1 MMQQRL
7 IILLSIFF
15 LMTCG
20 DSSSNAPTASENIQA
35 PSVEDI
41 ALSIDEDVT
50 KKITLTGSDPQ
61 GRALGYSIV
70 AQPKYGTIV
79 MNNSIATYTPNQ
91 DYNGNDTFT
100 YQATNQVIESDIGTV
115 SLSISPVADP
125 PTVHDVSVEINE
137 DGIIN
142 IALQCKDPDAE
153 QSFTYA
159 IVDNPT
165 NGSVTI
171 NGATATYTSNLNW
184 SGTDTFTYKSNDGTF
199 DSNTGTVTTVIAAV
213 DDDPNTVDIVV
224 TTDEDTPIDIT
235 LSAEEY
241 DGDSYSFS
249 VVSETTNG
257 TLSLNGSVA
266 TYTPN
271 LNWYGTDS
279 FTFQALDDRSIMNIA
294 TATIAVNP
302 VNDAP
307 NSEPITVELIE
318 DNGGNGIW
326 SGLYVFS
333 DVEGDVI
340 TCSIDP
346 STANPGINAGF
357 RFQLKDSWFL
367 DIDPIGDYAGTHV
380 YTYTASDGI
389 DTSTSTITV
398 IVTAHNEPQ
407 IEDISVF
414 RNIEDIDPNTAITLE
429 IDLSSHVTS
438 SEVPLSDLTYNI
450 GGWDF
455 TSSITGSLLT
465 IEIPAGYQGSKQTN
479 WYVNDGIENS
489 ENAFIECIVDCP
501 GVKPSI
507 ISDITLTIPTNTS
520 TQIDFADYVSNPSN
534 LDLTYGGAQ
543 GDNVLGWGFPYTIEG
558 SILTITP
565 ETDWIGFD
573 NANWVVRQSCWST
586 GIELISLINI
596 TVECAGEKP
605 SIISDITL
613 TIPKNTST
621 QIDLADSVTNP
632 SNLDLTYALLGWGFP
647 YTIEGSV
654 LTITPPTD
662 FTGFD
667 NTNWVVRDDCWSTGN
682 ELISLI
688 NITVE

>member
-41 ALSIDEDVT
+41 ALSMDEDVT
-50 KKITLTGSDPQ
+50 KKIILNGADPQ

-70 AQPKYGTIV
+70 TQPKYGSIA

-91 DYNGNDTFT
+91 DYNGNDAFT

-125 PTVHDVSVEINE
+125 PTVEDISIEIDE
-137 DGIIN
+137 DRIIN
-142 IALQCKDPDAE
+142 IALECKDPDAE
-153 QSFTYA
+153 QSFTYS

-213 DDDPNTVDIVV
+213 DDDPNTVDIAV
-224 TTDEDTPIDIT
+224 TTDEDTAIDIT

-249 VVSETTNG
+249 VVSSTTNG
-257 TLSLNGSVA
+257 SLSLNGNIA
-266 TYTPN
+266 TYTPV

-294 TATIAVNP
+294 TATITVNP

-307 NSEPITVELIE
+307 SSEPITVELDE
-318 DNGGNGIW
+318 DNGGNGTW
-326 SGLYVFS
+326 SKQFRFG
-333 DVEGDVI
+333 DAEGDVV
-340 TCSIDP
+340 TYSIDP
-346 STANPGINAGF
+346 STANPGINAEF
-357 RFQLKDSWFL
+357 RFFLKDTWWL
-367 DIDPIGDYAGTHV
+367 DIDPIDDYAGTHV

-398 IVTAHNEPQ
+398 IINNIWDEPQ
-407 IEDISVF
+407 VENITVNGDTNPDIA
-414 RNIEDIDPNTAITLE
+414 TTLE
-429 IDLSSHVTS
+429 VDLSSHVTY
-438 SEVPLSDLTYNI
+438 SEVPLSDLTYFLS
-450 GGWDF
+450 GWNF
-455 TSSITGSLLT
+455 TSSITDSLLT
-465 IEIPAGYQGSKQTN
+465 IEIPAGFKGFDNTN
-479 WYVNDGIENS
+479 WYVNDGTGDSNYALINVT
-489 ENAFIECIVDCP
+489 VDCA
-501 GVKPSI
+501 GEKPKI
-507 ISDITLTIPTNTS
+507 TNDITLTIPKNTS

-534 LDLTYGGAQ
+534 LDLTYLI
-543 GDNVLGWGFPYTIEG
+543 LGWTLPYTI
-558 SILTITP
+558 
-565 ETDWIGFD
+565 D
-573 NANWVVRQSCWST
+573 
-586 GIELISLINI
+586 
-596 TVECAGEKP
+596 
-605 SIISDITL
+605 
-613 TIPKNTST
+613 
-621 QIDLADSVTNP
+621 
-632 SNLDLTYALLGWGFP
+632 
-647 YTIEGSV
+647 GSV
-654 LTITPPTD
+654 ITITPPTD

-667 NTNWVVRDDCWSTGN
+667 NTNWVVRNDCWSTGN

>member
-41 ALSIDEDVT
+41 AINMDEDIP
-50 KKITLTGSDPQ
+50 KKIILTGSDPQ

-70 AQPKYGTIV
+70 TQPEHGTII

-91 DYNGNDTFT
+91 DYNGNDIFT
-100 YQATNQVIESDIGTV
+100 YQATNQVIESDAGTV

-125 PTVHDVSVEINE
+125 PTVQDVSVEINE

-159 IVDNPT
+159 VVDNPT

-249 VVSETTNG
+249 VVSSTTNG

-294 TATIAVNP
+294 TATITVNP

-307 NSEPITVELIE
+307 NSEPITVELDE

-326 SGLYVFS
+326 SSLYVFS

-380 YTYTASDGI
+380 YTYTATDGM

-414 RNIEDIDPNTAITLE
+414 RNIEDIDPNTAITIE

-438 SEVPLSDLTYNI
+438 SEVPLSDLTYMFTE
-450 GGWDF
+450 GGWSYT
-455 TSSITGSLLT
+455 TSLTDSLLT
-465 IEIPAGYQGSKQTN
+465 FEIPAGYQGSERTN
-479 WYVNDGIENS
+479 WYVNDGLEDSNYAWINVT
-489 ENAFIECIVDCP
+489 VDCP
-501 GVKPSI
+501 
-507 ISDITLTIPTNTS
+507 
-520 TQIDFADYVSNPSN
+520 
-534 LDLTYGGAQ
+534 
-543 GDNVLGWGFPYTIEG
+543 
-558 SILTITP
+558 
-565 ETDWIGFD
+565 
-573 NANWVVRQSCWST
+573 
-586 GIELISLINI
+586 
-596 TVECAGEKP
+596 GEKP

-621 QIDLADSVTNP
+621 QIDFADYVTNP
-632 SNLDLTYALLGWGFP
+632 SNLDLTYVILGWGYP
-647 YTIEGSV
+647 YTIEGSI

-667 NTNWVVRDDCWSTGN
+667 NTNWVVRNSCWSTGN
-682 ELISLI
+682 DIIGLI

>member
-1 MMQQRL
+1 
-7 IILLSIFF
+7 
-15 LMTCG
+15 MTCG

-91 DYNGNDTFT
+91 DYNGNDLFT
-100 YQATNQVIESDIGTV
+100 YQATNQVIESDAGTV

-125 PTVHDVSVEINE
+125 PTVEDISIEINE

-249 VVSETTNG
+249 VVSSTTNG

-294 TATIAVNP
+294 TATITVNP

-307 NSEPITVELIE
+307 NSEPITVELDE
-318 DNGGNGIW
+318 DNGGNGTW
-326 SGLYVFS
+326 SKQFRF
-333 DVEGDVI
+333 GDVDGDVV
-340 TCSIDP
+340 TYSIDP
-346 STANPGINAGF
+346 TTTNPGINASW
-357 RFQLKDSWFL
+357 RFYLSYAWLL
-367 DIDPIGDYAGTHV
+367 DIDPIGDYNGTHV
-380 YTYTASDGI
+380 YTYSATDGI

-398 IVTAHNEPQ
+398 VVNYTWDAPEVENISKVFDSNPSTA
-407 IEDISVF
+407 
-414 RNIEDIDPNTAITLE
+414 TTLE
-429 IDLSSHVTS
+429 VDLSSHVTY
-438 SEVPLSDLTYNI
+438 SEVPLSDLTYSLN
-450 GGWDF
+450 GWNF
-455 TSSITGSLLT
+455 ASSITDSLLT
-465 IEIPAGYQGSKQTN
+465 IQLPAGYKGSNQTN
-479 WYVNDGIENS
+479 WYVNDGTGDSNYALIN
-489 ENAFIECIVDCP
+489 VTVTCP
-501 GVKPSI
+501 GEKPSI
-507 ISDITLTIPTNTS
+507 TSEINLTIPKNAS
-520 TQIDFADYVSNPSN
+520 TQVDFADYVSNPSN
-534 LDLTYGGAQ
+534 LDLTYLI
-543 GDNVLGWGFPYTIEG
+543 LGWTLPYTI
-558 SILTITP
+558 
-565 ETDWIGFD
+565 D
-573 NANWVVRQSCWST
+573 
-586 GIELISLINI
+586 
-596 TVECAGEKP
+596 
-605 SIISDITL
+605 
-613 TIPKNTST
+613 
-621 QIDLADSVTNP
+621 
-632 SNLDLTYALLGWGFP
+632 
-647 YTIEGSV
+647 GSV
-654 LTITPPTD
+654 ITITPPTD
-662 FTGFD
+662 WTGFD
-667 NTNWVVRDDCWSTGN
+667 NTNWVVRNDCWNTGN
-682 ELISLI
+682 DIISLI

>member
-1 MMQQRL
+1 
-7 IILLSIFF
+7 
-15 LMTCG
+15 MTCG
-20 DSSSNAPTASENIQA
+20 DSGSSAPTASENIQA
-35 PSVEDI
+35 PSIENITISMDEDI
-41 ALSIDEDVT
+41 P
-50 KKITLTGSDPQ
+50 KKIRLNGSDPQ

-125 PTVHDVSVEINE
+125 PTVQDVSVEINE

-159 IVDNPT
+159 VVDNPT

-307 NSEPITVELIE
+307 NSEPITVELDE
-318 DNGGNGIW
+318 DNGGNGTW
-326 SGLYVFS
+326 SKIYHFG
-333 DVEGDVI
+333 DAEGDVVI
-340 TCSIDP
+340 YSIDP
-346 STANPGINAGF
+346 TTTNPGINASF
-357 RFQLKDSWFL
+357 RFFLSHTWWL
-367 DIDPIGDYAGTHV
+367 DIDPIDNYFGTHV

-398 IVTAHNEPQ
+398 IINNTWDEPQ
-407 IEDISVF
+407 VENITVNGDTNPDIA
-414 RNIEDIDPNTAITLE
+414 TTLE
-429 IDLSSHVTS
+429 VDLSSHVTF
-438 SEVPLSDLTYNI
+438 SEVPLSDLTYFLS
-450 GGWDF
+450 GWNF
-455 TSSITGSLLT
+455 TSSITDSLLT
-465 IEIPAGYQGSKQTN
+465 IEIPAGYQGFDNTN
-479 WYVNDGIENS
+479 WYVNDGTGDSNYALIDVT
-489 ENAFIECIVDCP
+489 VD
-501 GVKPSI
+501 
-507 ISDITLTIPTNTS
+507 
-520 TQIDFADYVSNPSN
+520 
-534 LDLTYGGAQ
+534 
-543 GDNVLGWGFPYTIEG
+543 
-558 SILTITP
+558 
-565 ETDWIGFD
+565 
-573 NANWVVRQSCWST
+573 
-586 GIELISLINI
+586 
-596 TVECAGEKP
+596 CAGEKP

-621 QIDLADSVTNP
+621 QIDFADYVTNP
-632 SNLDLTYALLGWGFP
+632 SNLDLTYLILGWGLP
-647 YTIEGSV
+647 YTIDGSV
-654 LTITPPTD
+654 ITITPPTD

-667 NTNWVVRDDCWSTGN
+667 NTNWVVRNACWSTGN